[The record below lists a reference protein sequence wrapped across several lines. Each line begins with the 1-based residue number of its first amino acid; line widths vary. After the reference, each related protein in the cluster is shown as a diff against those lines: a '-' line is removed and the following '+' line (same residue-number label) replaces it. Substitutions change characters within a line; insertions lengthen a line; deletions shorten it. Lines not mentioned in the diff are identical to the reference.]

1 MTEIRIAVI
10 GAPGSG
16 KSAFAQK
23 LATEI
28 RAARGETKKKT
39 PVRVVD
45 GYMDKLQK
53 KTGYAFDIF
62 ATVPQNLQVL
72 FHRWT
77 LEQEAEKAGC
87 DVLITAGSLY
97 ETILY
102 GAMRIN
108 SDAVLYPKD
117 KNIQVHGRVGMEA
130 FGMIH
135 SMIAVQDLLFY
146 LPYTEKQVAEKGRSY
161 DVAIND
167 KLPEVVDGYFRVL
180 NVLEGTTKRKLA
192 DALRAVGAVERW
204 KAENPSP
211 SDEPPV

>member
-1 MTEIRIAVI
+1 MTQIRIGI
-10 GAPGSG
+10 LGAPGSG
-16 KSAFAQK
+16 KSAFAK
-23 LATEI
+23 LL
-28 RAARGETKKKT
+28 AAELREREKS
-39 PVRVVD
+39 VRVVD
-45 GYMDKLQK
+45 GYVQKLQK
-53 KTGYAFDIF
+53 KTGYAFDIH
-62 ATVPQNLQVL
+62 ATLPQNMQVL

-87 DVLITAGSLY
+87 DVLVTAGSLY

-108 SDAVLYPKD
+108 SDAVMYPKD
-117 KNIQVHGRVGMEA
+117 KNLQVHGRVGMES

-135 SMIAVQDLLFY
+135 SLIATHDLLFL
-146 LPYTEKQVAEKGRSY
+146 LPYTEKQVATKGRSY
-161 DVAIND
+161 DVALND

-180 NVLEGTTKRKLA
+180 NVLEGKSIKKVK

-204 KAENPSP
+204 KAENPAP